1 MADETQRRILELLE
15 AREARRARARR
26 AWARLLPVLLAV
38 VVVGVWA
45 GIAWANHVEEQR
57 EVDLISCQYLK
68 SMTGG
73 DMDDC
78 EQ

>member
-1 MADETQRRILELLE
+1 
-15 AREARRARARR
+15 
-26 AWARLLPVLLAV
+26 LLPVLLAV